1 MAYLRRSYND
11 HEVRVIS
18 IYATPWRYR
27 PDGAENPEL
36 SLSRQLPLGA
46 LEDFH
51 DLFWDQLPRVLAN
64 SEESVAVDSEGAVT
78 VPRARSWLFA
88 LPSDQVVAALDL
100 EFTSPPLDER
110 PELTVVMLECCAF
123 TQLRVGG
130 RSYEDHVSEL
140 ARDRGV
146 DVKAKLVKLP
156 PERHQIVFASQI
168 AGRERQLDRGEWE
181 NQILYRMVPP
191 FRPQFMA
198 VREPSGLNREKSTR
212 GLVTPYT
219 SLLYGHPDYIENSVF
234 LTTVQAVG
242 TAARFRQIWHR
253 AHGQVRDFRY
263 RLQEEES
270 GKQQRA
276 DMEKLVD
283 ELGNLELDLSFS
295 VETSADLGLLI
306 PSLRIESFHTE
317 LYAAMELDK
326 RADRVSR
333 MFARL
338 DSSIRSELTAI
349 DIREAKERD
358 RLQDVEDARRE
369 RAEERHRRGEFA
381 VTVLTALAVPLGF
394 LVAFFGINASQ
405 VQSTYSIWDYHRY
418 WGVYLFALVLAL
430 VPFATLSFLRGR
442 DLRRSAVAALTAKGP
457 SRSGPPA
464 V

>member
-1 MAYLRRSYND
+1 MLGAERSQND
-11 HEVRVIS
+11 HEIRVIS

-27 PDGAENPEL
+27 PNGTENPEL
-36 SLSRQLPLGA
+36 SLCRQLPLGA
-46 LEDFH
+46 LEVYH
-51 DLFWDQLPRVLAN
+51 DLFCDQLPRVLAN
-64 SEESVAVDSEGAVT
+64 SEESVAVGTGGATV

-100 EFTSPPLDER
+100 EFTSPPLDEHVQG
-110 PELTVVMLECCAF
+110 TVDMLESCAF
-123 TQLRVGG
+123 TQLWVGG
-130 RSYEDHVSEL
+130 RTYEQHLSVLASEHGIEVE
-140 ARDRGV
+140 AEVR
-146 DVKAKLVKLP
+146 LP

-168 AGRERQLDRGEWE
+168 AGRDPLDRGEGKNPICEWE
-181 NQILYRMVPP
+181 NQILYRVVPP

-198 VREPSGLNREKSTR
+198 VREPSGLNRDRSTR

-263 RLQEEES
+263 TLQREES

-283 ELGNLELDLSFS
+283 DLGNLELDLSFS

-333 MFARL
+333 MFTRL
-338 DSSIRSELTAI
+338 NSSIRSELTAI
-349 DIREAKERD
+349 DIREANE
-358 RLQDVEDARRE
+358 RE
-369 RAEERHRRGEFA
+369 RRRDAEEVRRRRSESA
-381 VTVLTALAVPLGF
+381 VTMLTALAVPLGF
-394 LVAFFGINASQ
+394 LVAFFGINANQ
-405 VQSTYSIWDYHRY
+405 VKDTYSIWNYHRY
-418 WGVYLFALVLAL
+418 WGAYVFALVLVL
-430 VPFATLSFLRGR
+430 VPFVALPFLRGR
-442 DLRRSAVAALTAKGP
+442 DLRRRRRHGTRDSRAAPTPAG
-457 SRSGPPA
+457 SG
-464 V
+464 

>member
-1 MAYLRRSYND
+1 
-11 HEVRVIS
+11 
-18 IYATPWRYR
+18 
-27 PDGAENPEL
+27 
-36 SLSRQLPLGA
+36 LGA

-64 SEESVAVDSEGAVT
+64 SEEPVAIDTKGATT
-78 VPRARSWLFA
+78 VPRARSWLFT

-100 EFTSPPLDER
+100 EFTSPPLDEH

-123 TQLRVGG
+123 TQLFVGG
-130 RSYEDHVSEL
+130 RSYEEHVSEL

-146 DVKAKLVKLP
+146 NVEAQLGKLP

-168 AGRERQLDRGEWE
+168 AGRDRPLDGGEWE

-198 VREPSGLNREKSTR
+198 IREPSGLNRDKSTR

-263 RLQEEES
+263 KLQEEES

-333 MFARL
+333 MFTRL

-358 RLQDVEDARRE
+358 RLRDIEDARRVREAEERDRLRDAEDARRE
-369 RAEERHRRGEFA
+369 RAEERHRRGESA
-381 VTVLTALAVPLGF
+381 VTLLTTLAVPLGF

-405 VQSTYSIWDYHRY
+405 VQVTYSIWDYHRY
-418 WGVYLFALVLAL
+418 WGAYLFALVLIL
-430 VPFATLSFLRGR
+430 VPFGTLSYLRGR
-442 DLRRSAVAALTAKGP
+442 DRRGAAADLTAKG
-457 SRSGPPA
+457 RSGPPA